1 MAAGERHH
9 RRKTPS
15 FSSSLLD
22 AIYHSIDDPQSPSP
36 LRRNPSSHVDDE
48 IQSLRRA
55 IMVEK
60 WMHNH
65 TPATKSRHFPTNSSD
80 SNSNSNSS
88 CIFTSS
94 ETDSSS
100 ATPKKPDRFNR
111 FNRTKST
118 KKPNQPVSPGARI
131 ANFLN
136 SIFSSRNAKKDHHHH
151 HHQSVRKS
159 RSMKD
164 AIASSSSSAMSRS
177 CLMAANRNASKS
189 KRSVRFNPVL
199 DSGGVGSRFIKKNME
214 SILVY
219 ENERRY
225 SDASSDL
232 FELENIGAYDEELPV
247 YGTTDVKINR
257 AIASGFVV

>member
-1 MAAGERHH
+1 MAAGERHHH

-22 AIYHSIDDPQSPSP
+22 AIYHSIDDHHQTPLP
-36 LRRNPSSHVDDE
+36 LRRNPAAHVDDE

-60 WMHNH
+60 WMQTHAAT
-65 TPATKSRHFPTNSSD
+65 TPRHLPTNSSSSD
-80 SNSNSNSS
+80 SS

-100 ATPKKPDRFNR
+100 AATPKKSDRSGR
-111 FNRTKST
+111 FNRTKSS
-118 KKPNQPVSPGARI
+118 KKASQPVSPGARI

-136 SIFSSRNAKKDHHHH
+136 SIFSPKKDHRFEWS
-151 HHQSVRKS
+151 SVRKS

-164 AIASSSSSAMSRS
+164 TTASSSSSTMSRS
-177 CLMAANRNASKS
+177 CLMSNGSCKNASKS

-214 SILVY
+214 SILVH
-219 ENERRY
+219 ESERRY

-247 YGTTDVKINR
+247 YGTTDLKINR
-257 AIASGFVV
+257 AIANGFVV